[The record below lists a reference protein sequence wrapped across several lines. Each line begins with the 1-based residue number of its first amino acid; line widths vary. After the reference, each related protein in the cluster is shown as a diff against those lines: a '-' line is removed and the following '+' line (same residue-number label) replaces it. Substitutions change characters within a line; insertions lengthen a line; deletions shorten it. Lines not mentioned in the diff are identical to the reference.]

1 MPDKIK
7 LGKYGKG
14 KTFTVPSIAD
24 LPRITKNE
32 SLLFFGKDEK
42 LKDKKYHL
50 VLGIG
55 RVVSVEHGENLDL
68 VRMNFGYHKREILV
82 YDNHARRQIYTLKRG
97 HLAWFYGISKTIL
110 VDGKS
115 KKIFL
120 ARGFQ
125 AWYVPKMLDI
135 KHYDLDT
142 MTQMEKENEQTNQ
155 TLVNFIDDLLKGNIE
170 DE

>member
-1 MPDKIK
+1 M
-7 LGKYGKG
+7 
-14 KTFTVPSIAD
+14 
-24 LPRITKNE
+24 
-32 SLLFFGKDEK
+32 
-42 LKDKKYHL
+42 
-50 VLGIG
+50 
-55 RVVSVEHGENLDL
+55 VSVQHGEILDK
-68 VRMNFGYHKREILV
+68 VEMNFGYHKREILV

-110 VDGKS
+110 VEGKS
-115 KKIFL
+115 KKIFT

-142 MTQMEKENEQTNQ
+142 ITDLEKDQEESAQ